1 MSCPFSFGTTFNFQ
15 EKKSKNEIPSGL
27 IILSFIQS
35 QFKDNRMSQDKHRL
49 KKCRKCF
56 NYNSPKSRKCKYC
69 GNKFKTSGKWSLVD
83 AVKQVL
89 RIDRGFAMP
98 KAKTPEDSGK
108 FFTKSE
114 IETLV
119 TLDNMTI
126 LMFLTLDDINILNEN
141 ALLELGQMLTEMNR
155 A

>member
-1 MSCPFSFGTTFNFQ
+1 
-15 EKKSKNEIPSGL
+15 
-27 IILSFIQS
+27 
-35 QFKDNRMSQDKHRL
+35 
-49 KKCRKCF
+49 
-56 NYNSPKSRKCKYC
+56 
-69 GNKFKTSGKWSLVD
+69 VD

>member
-1 MSCPFSFGTTFNFQ
+1 
-15 EKKSKNEIPSGL
+15 
-27 IILSFIQS
+27 
-35 QFKDNRMSQDKHRL
+35 
-49 KKCRKCF
+49 
-56 NYNSPKSRKCKYC
+56 
-69 GNKFKTSGKWSLVD
+69 VD

-89 RIDRGFAMP
+89 RIDRGFAMLT
-98 KAKTPEDSGK
+98 AKTPEDSGK

-114 IETLV
+114 IESLV